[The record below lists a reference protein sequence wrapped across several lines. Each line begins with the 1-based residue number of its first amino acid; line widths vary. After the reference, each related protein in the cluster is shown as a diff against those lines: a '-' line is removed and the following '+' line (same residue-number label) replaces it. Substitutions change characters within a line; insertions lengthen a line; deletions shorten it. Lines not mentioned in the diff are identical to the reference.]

1 MGIFKDEMC
10 IRLKGRPEE
19 MDPEEKRVGAGTC
32 HINTCMFNA
41 NSHRHAPI
49 PNLTIPSLS
58 PLAWQVNER
67 SLEAPTR
74 LDNFKRY
81 LTPTADSH
89 VPIVQVVWQRK
100 DTRLIA
106 QVCFI
111 SFNLWWPPFTAV
123 ASFAH
128 MRGIH
133 HKKGLVE
140 SLGFCFP
147 DHL

>member
-10 IRLKGRPEE
+10 IRRKGRPEE

-49 PNLTIPSLS
+49 SNLTIPSLS

-89 VPIVQVVWQRK
+89 VLLCKLFGKER
-100 DTRLIA
+100 TR
-106 QVCFI
+106 V
-111 SFNLWWPPFTAV
+111 
-123 ASFAH
+123 
-128 MRGIH
+128 
-133 HKKGLVE
+133 
-140 SLGFCFP
+140 
-147 DHL
+147 